1 MYYRRALKLQAFL
14 DMASDKGKTK
24 LLLLYER
31 YLAECIGT
39 IEGTRFLVFCK
50 PWEAGTLLFSY
61 LYTPLTN
68 MSFFYLKSSRKSCPI
83 HHYGSKRQLVI
94 CQDDCPFFSFF
105 ISGFVQRSSM
115 DIKLLHFHPRKTKR
129 VIGPYTRI

>member
-14 DMASDKGKTK
+14 DMASDRGKTK

-39 IEGTRFLVFCK
+39 IERTRFLVFCK
-50 PWEAGTLLFSY
+50 PWD
-61 LYTPLTN
+61 LTVFLSVHTFN
-68 MSFFYLKSSRKSCPI
+68 KHVLFYLKSSRKSFPI
-83 HHYGSKRQLVI
+83 HHYGSKGQLVI

-115 DIKLLHFHPRKTKR
+115 DIKLLHFHLRKTKR
-129 VIGPYTRI
+129 VIGPYMRI